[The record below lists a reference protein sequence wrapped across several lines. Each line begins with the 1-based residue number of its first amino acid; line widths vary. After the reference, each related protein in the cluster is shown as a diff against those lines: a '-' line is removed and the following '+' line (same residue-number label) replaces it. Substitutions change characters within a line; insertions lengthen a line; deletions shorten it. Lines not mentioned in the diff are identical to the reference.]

1 MHDVS
6 SRRVNLV
13 GKGKK
18 RIQNLKYWRKHWS
31 HFGCDV
37 SRKWFMCLRVYACLC
52 VCVQVRVEM
61 RKQMPVPMW
70 MREFNQRERERER
83 PPCSGLVGS
92 DQERRKLRCSR
103 ESKSCRVR
111 LCELFRHC
119 YWTKLFPKLTLK
131 VLYQLDKVGE
141 KKRLKRQHFLCPQ
154 ARKLPLPLFSCTA
167 LFCLTRFQSWPC
179 WSDLFSNCPWTSQP
193 IMVFSLD
200 RCW

>member
-1 MHDVS
+1 MWCQQKV
-6 SRRVNLV
+6 
-13 GKGKK
+13 
-18 RIQNLKYWRKHWS
+18 
-31 HFGCDV
+31 
-37 SRKWFMCLRVYACLC
+37 VYVFTRLC
-52 VCVQVRVEM
+52 VLVRVCKLEL
-61 RKQMPVPMW
+61 KCENKCQCQCGCVSLI
-70 MREFNQRERERER
+70 RESERER